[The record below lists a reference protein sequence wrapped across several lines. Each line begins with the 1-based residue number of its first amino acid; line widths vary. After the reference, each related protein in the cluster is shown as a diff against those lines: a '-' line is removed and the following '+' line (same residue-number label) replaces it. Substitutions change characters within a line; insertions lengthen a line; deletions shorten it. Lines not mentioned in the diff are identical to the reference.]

1 MSMDPAYNPYTPT
14 FADDRELGG
23 SKGPLTGFV
32 KVVCIFF
39 IVLGVLG
46 LLQTLQIIAGMVFIL
61 SMDEKQFNPLKIFPG
76 AMALAILVGFINFV
90 VSVCQIVGGV
100 LSLKQKRLGANL
112 IRFVSGFMLIFK
124 IAETAYGCVVNY
136 LSIGPTIEQTMKQ
149 MPPQPANAPD
159 FGMFIEI
166 GMYIAIGFAIFMG
179 LTMFFFYLF
188 AFLSFSKKETLSQFS

>member
-1 MSMDPAYNPYTPT
+1 MSMDSTYNPYTTT
-14 FADDRELGG
+14 FADDQGRVG
-23 SKGPLTGFV
+23 SKGPLKGFV

-46 LLQTLQIIAGMVFIL
+46 LLQTLQSIAGMVFIL

-90 VSVCQIVGGV
+90 VSVCQIAGGV
-100 LSLKQKRLGANL
+100 LGLKQKRLGADL
-112 IRFVSGFMLIFK
+112 IRYVAGFMMVFK
-124 IAETAYGCVVNY
+124 VIETAYSCFLNY
-136 LSIGPTIEQTMKQ
+136 LSIGPAVEQTMKQ
-149 MPPQPANAPD
+149 MPPQAANAPD

-166 GMYIAIGFAIFMG
+166 GMYIAIGLAILMG

-188 AFLSFSKKETLSQFS
+188 AFLSFSKKETLSRFS